1 MLQRINGCR
10 NDNKSLC
17 YNRPQAEFTLGG
29 KLMSTPALPAESA
42 PALSEGQRLLYTFTA
57 PTRTMADLRRNAS
70 WWVPWLL
77 VSIFSIAFSYTVDKK
92 IGWGQVM
99 ETQIQS
105 NPKTAEKMEKVP
117 ADQREKIMKMQVT
130 GARVAGYASP
140 VITLLMLAII
150 AIVLLGV
157 FNFGFGTKLRF
168 NDLMGVTAYSFLPSI
183 FNTLLTILVMFFVE
197 ADQFD
202 IKSPLATNPG
212 YFVPTSMPFLKGVLG
227 AFDVFTI
234 WQLFLLAVGVSQLS
248 KVKKRSAFIT
258 LFVLVV
264 LFKVVTS
271 ALGSM

>member
-1 MLQRINGCR
+1 
-10 NDNKSLC
+10 
-17 YNRPQAEFTLGG
+17 
-29 KLMSTPALPAESA
+29 MSTPALPAESA

-70 WWVPWLL
+70 WWIPWLL
-77 VSIFSIAFSYTVDKK
+77 VSIFSVAFSYTVDKK

-130 GARVAGYASP
+130 GARVAGYAAP
-140 VITLLMLAII
+140 VITLLMLAIV
-150 AIVLLGV
+150 AVVLLGV

-183 FNTLLTILVMFFVE
+183 LQTLLMILVMFFIE

-212 YFVPTSMPFLKGVLG
+212 YFVPASMPFLKGVLG

-234 WQLFLLAVGVSQLS
+234 WQLFLIAVGVSQLS
-248 KVKKRSAFIT
+248 KVKKMPAFIT
-258 LFVLVV
+258 LFVLVL
-264 LFKVVTS
+264 LFKMGAA
-271 ALGSM
+271 ALASM